1 MTAKQ
6 VERRELWR
14 QKIAQQEKSGQTVSA
29 FCREH
34 GLREP
39 CFYGWRQRLG
49 SKKPVAFALVETK
62 LATEVSQ
69 PVELILTSGDRL
81 HIPNDA
87 ATLRLVLGV
96 LREPA

>member
-1 MTAKQ
+1 VTAKQ

-39 CFYGWRQRLG
+39 SFYGWRQRLG
-49 SKKPVAFALVETK
+49 SKKAVAFALVETK
-62 LATEVSQ
+62 PATEVWQ

-81 HIPNDA
+81 RIPNDA